1 MGRLKHSKKR
11 NVGLVYELL
20 VRTVSDAVIGQDP
33 SRAAVALDIIERHLS
48 PGKTLRDDLDVH
60 RSVMESRGVSAS
72 VARRIIDELRAA
84 GIRLGARRGG
94 DAARTALIHEVNRR
108 LGPATWDL
116 RVKDYVAHAS
126 VGLVLARSLAGRLD
140 EGPEYA
146 RVEEGLVQFLTTEDA
161 APVAVDRDE
170 SRYAYDVA
178 RNLYQEGYGRE
189 LDAEQAELLREFIR
203 WQFGGPV
210 APLERTVD
218 RHRGVIL
225 DALRS
230 HRSDDEFLKD
240 DLMRTSLE
248 DAISELSGP
257 RPPVDEPLLERMMML
272 HDLRREVLS

>member
-20 VRTVSDAVIGQDP
+20 VRTAADAVIGNNP
-33 SRAAVALDIIERHLS
+33 ERAATALDIIGRHLS
-48 PGKTLRDDLDVH
+48 LGRPLRDDLDVH

-94 DAARTALIHEVNRR
+94 EVARTALIHEVNRR
-108 LGPATWDL
+108 LGPTTWEL

-126 VGLVLARSLAGRLD
+126 VGLVLARSLSGRLD

-146 RVEEGLVQFLTTEDA
+146 RVEEALARFLTTAEE
-161 APVAVDRDE
+161 APVPADRDE

-178 RNLYQEGYGRE
+178 RRLYQEGYGKE
-189 LDAEQAELLREFIR
+189 LDVDQSELLREFIR

-218 RHRGVIL
+218 RQRGVIL
-225 DALRS
+225 DALRM
-230 HRSDDEFLKD
+230 HRSDEEFLKD
-240 DLMRTSLE
+240 GLMKDSLE
-248 DAISELSGP
+248 AAILELSSP
-257 RPPVDEPLLERMMML
+257 RPPVSEPLLERMMML